1 MAQPCVAVAYSGGR
15 DSSALLHATLAA
27 AEPLGVR
34 VAALHVHHGLSP
46 FADGWQTH
54 CQAQCARWARRGRP
68 VAFASLRV
76 SGQPASGE
84 SVEAWARTARYRC
97 LREMALEQGAELV
110 LLAHHRRDQAETFL
124 LQALRGAGPAG
135 LAGMPASALR
145 EGITWARPWLG
156 KPRED
161 IEAYATR
168 HRLKFIE
175 DESNSDPRFAR
186 NRLRLQLWPALV
198 DSFPQAES
206 VLADSAQWAQQA
218 VECLAEL
225 ALQDMEPR
233 VDATG
238 GLDVRAWLEM
248 APARRSNLL
257 RAWLKLNSG
266 KAAPASLVARLMA
279 ELRPTGTSRWP
290 LEGGELRS
298 YRAVLRWVPNSGSA
312 QRSKPAAEV
321 EMSVG
326 GVGEFCLPGWGGC
339 LRVMATKE
347 QGVPLAWLGRLTLKH
362 RSGPER
368 FQVDLGRPPRSLKKQ
383 YQANAVPAWERDG
396 PLFYSGGQLVFVPGL
411 GLDARVLALPGQPQ
425 VSLRWVPLMRQE
437 VGAS

>member
-1 MAQPCVAVAYSGGR
+1 
-15 DSSALLHATLAA
+15 
-27 AEPLGVR
+27 
-34 VAALHVHHGLSP
+34 
-46 FADGWQTH
+46 
-54 CQAQCARWARRGRP
+54 
-68 VAFASLRV
+68 
-76 SGQPASGE
+76 
-84 SVEAWARTARYRC
+84 
-97 LREMALEQGAELV
+97 MALEQGAELV

>member
-46 FADGWQTH
+46 FADDWLAH
-54 CQAQCARWARRGRP
+54 CQSQCARWARRGRP
-68 VAFASLRV
+68 VTFASMQV
-76 SGQPASGE
+76 SGQPARGE
-84 SVEAWARTARYRC
+84 SVEAWARTARYRG
-97 LREMALEQGAELV
+97 LRELALEQGAALV

-145 EGITWARPWLG
+145 EGITWARPWLAR
-156 KPRED
+156 PRED

-168 HRLKFIE
+168 HRLKVIE
-175 DESNSDPRFAR
+175 DESNHDPRFAR
-186 NRLRLQLWPALV
+186 SRLRLQLWPALV
-198 DSFPQAES
+198 GSFPQAES
-206 VLADSAQWAQQA
+206 ALADSAQWAQQA
-218 VECLAEL
+218 AECLADL
-225 ALQDMEPR
+225 ALQDMELR

-238 GLDVRAWLEM
+238 GLDVRAWLEL

-257 RAWLKLNSG
+257 RAWLKLSSG

-279 ELRPTGTSRWP
+279 ELRPTGTARWP
-290 LEGGELRS
+290 LDGGELRS
-298 YRAVLRWVPNSGSA
+298 YRAVLRWAPIGGSA
-312 QRSKPAAEV
+312 ERSKVAAEV
-321 EMSVG
+321 ELAVG

-347 QGVPLAWLGRLTLKH
+347 QGVPLAWLGRLAIKP
-362 RSGPER
+362 RAGPER
-368 FQVDLGRPPRSLKKQ
+368 FQAGLGRPPRSLKNQ
-383 YQANAVPAWERDG
+383 YQASAVPAWERDG

-425 VSLRWVPLMRQE
+425 VSLQWVSMVRQE
-437 VGAS
+437 VGAG